1 MKIGNFT
8 KKGDKFTGTIETL
21 SINKKV
27 TVEATENPT
36 ENAPIFQI
44 MAGKSNIGAIWEK
57 QKRESTDTY
66 LSVKLDDPC
75 YAAPIYGVLHPTSA
89 ADYDLIWDGHKSKT
103 A

>member
-44 MAGKSNIGAIWEK
+44 MAGKCAF
-57 QKRESTDTY
+57 R
-66 LSVKLDDPC
+66 
-75 YAAPIYGVLHPTSA
+75 
-89 ADYDLIWDGHKSKT
+89 
-103 A
+103 